1 MLLRAIGSAAPC
13 GYYDIMM
20 YDVQTAESGTVKR
33 SSGRWT
39 RRIYERR
46 THVGSVRCM
55 GSGSNAGLAIR
66 AARRKVAQMVQRR
79 QNKNAHLYTWY
90 SAGISDTQVPRSVIM
105 SPTTAYCCFLF
116 PAVKRRMMTN
126 AASSTAVRGS
136 SMNTEQRDVRT
147 YQVPGYQVYINSTR

>member
-1 MLLRAIGSAAPC
+1 MHQPRNHSNFLALHTGGAVRPVQNWLEYFVLLVLMLLRAIGSAAPC

-105 SPTTAYCCFLF
+105 SPTTASVVSYFL
-116 PAVKRRMMTN
+116 
-126 AASSTAVRGS
+126 
-136 SMNTEQRDVRT
+136 Q
-147 YQVPGYQVYINSTR
+147 